1 MFVRSKR
8 GRKTPN
14 DIPET
19 PSDGFGSLHRKFF
32 CETPRCAVGLSNKH
46 VTGRAVVQTLPYA
59 SAAAYS
65 IVGAVVW
72 INGGP
77 AQGNPPATL
86 PLRQTYFALRYL
98 LLKTGFRF
106 STKAVIASPK
116 SLI

>member
-1 MFVRSKR
+1 HPTALVPCTGNFFAKR
-8 GRKTPN
+8 RATLWVCQTSMS
-14 DIPET
+14 PE
-19 PSDGFGSLHRKFF
+19 GQL
-32 CETPRCAVGLSNKH
+32 LKH
-46 VTGRAVVQTLPYA
+46 CPYA
-59 SAAAYS
+59 SATAYS
-65 IVGAVVW
+65 IVGTVVW

-77 AQGNPPATL
+77 AQGNPAATL